1 MNPMLSWSLASA
13 SVHCTRRFTSIKNYL
28 SGQLRWLAY
37 TSRWFFAPM
46 EIILC
51 IRQFDRESITVILAM
66 SKWVLGLRISRP
78 ELNFRE
84 LSRHVR
90 NVTEISPFLP

>member
-1 MNPMLSWSLASA
+1 
-13 SVHCTRRFTSIKNYL
+13 
-28 SGQLRWLAY
+28 
-37 TSRWFFAPM
+37 M

-51 IRQFDRESITVILAM
+51 IRQCDRESITVILAM